1 MIKAVCKI
9 GAVGFLACVFPGV
22 ACATDAFN
30 LVGVGPV
37 SQGMGGVGAAFD
49 IGPQGM
55 MLNPAT
61 LTQMQEGKHVVVGAD
76 LVSAGLEV
84 KNTATGENA
93 RSHSR
98 GRNNGPYIGPE
109 LAFLWRADK
118 LALGVG
124 AFASDGVGTQFGRS
138 SFLSRTSTNS
148 VDTGLDSYSRLLVL
162 RIPASIA
169 YQVND
174 RLSVG
179 ASLDAVW
186 TSVNLGFLL
195 DTAQI
200 GTLAGQGRVS
210 GSLVPGLLSV
220 PGLSA
225 GYLDINNH
233 RSTGGGVDA
242 WGIGGRLGVTY
253 QPSPQTR
260 FGVAY
265 NLKTRVGDLSGD
277 ADLTAVSAVAGNIGL
292 AGKAKLRDFD
302 MPASLV
308 LGMSHA
314 FSDQLTVAFD
324 YKRVFWNDVM
334 KDISVTFEQAGS
346 GDTLDLK
353 LPFNYRDVNVFSLG
367 AQYRYNANWTVR
379 AGAHYAQLASPS
391 SGTLP
396 IIPSTPTTNL
406 TGGFSYA
413 FSPEDAIDFSLAY
426 GFKKK
431 VYNDSLPIT
440 DKPIEV
446 SHSQIAASIAY
457 KKRF

>member
-1 MIKAVCKI
+1 MNKKICRI
-9 GAVGFLACVFPGV
+9 GAAGFLACIFPGV
-22 ACATDAFN
+22 VSATDAFN

-61 LTQMQEGKHVVVGAD
+61 LTQMQEGKYVVLGAD
-76 LVSAGLEV
+76 IVSAGLEV

-118 LALGVG
+118 LALGIG
-124 AFASDGVGTQFGRS
+124 AFASDGVGTQFGRT

-162 RIPASIA
+162 RIPVSAA
-169 YQVND
+169 YQVSE

-179 ASLDAVW
+179 ASLEAVW

-195 DTAQI
+195 DTSQI

-220 PGLSA
+220 PQLSA

-233 RSTGGGVDA
+233 RATGGGVDA
-242 WGIGGRLGVTY
+242 WGIGGRLGATY
-253 QPSPQTR
+253 QPNPQTR

-265 NLKTRVGDLSGD
+265 SLKTRVGDLSGD

-292 AGKAKLRDFD
+292 AGKAKLRDFE

-308 LGMSHA
+308 VGMSHA
-314 FSDQLTVAFD
+314 FNDQLAVAFD
-324 YKRVFWNDVM
+324 YKRVFWSDVM

-367 AQYRYNANWTVR
+367 AQYRYNANWSVR

-457 KKRF
+457 TKQF